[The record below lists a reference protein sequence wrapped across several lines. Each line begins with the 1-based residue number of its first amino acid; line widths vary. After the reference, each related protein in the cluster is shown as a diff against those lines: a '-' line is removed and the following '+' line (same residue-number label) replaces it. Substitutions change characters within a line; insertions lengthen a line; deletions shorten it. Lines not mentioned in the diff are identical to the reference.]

1 MLETLHETTTL
12 NNGVEMPMLG
22 MGTYKADQGGEV
34 EQAVRWAL
42 ELGYRSIDTASAYEN
57 EAGVGQAIRDS
68 DVSREDIFV
77 TSKVWNDDQ
86 GYDETLRAF
95 DDSLQRL
102 RLDYLDLYLV
112 HWPVRGEVHDTWRA
126 LETIYN
132 EGRVKSIG
140 VSNFLQQHIT
150 RLLDDAE
157 IVPMVN
163 QIEFHPHL
171 QQPQLLDFCIQHEI
185 QMEAWSPLMKG
196 EVFDLSELQRIGE
209 KYSKSPGQV
218 TLRWQMQRGIVT
230 IPKSVQREHLES
242 NSRVFDFEL
251 TDDDIDAINA
261 LDQDRR
267 TGPEPATFAD

>member
-1 MLETLHETTTL
+1 
-12 NNGVEMPMLG
+12 
-22 MGTYKADQGGEV
+22 
-34 EQAVRWAL
+34 
-42 ELGYRSIDTASAYEN
+42 
-57 EAGVGQAIRDS
+57 
-68 DVSREDIFV
+68 
-77 TSKVWNDDQ
+77 
-86 GYDETLRAF
+86 
-95 DDSLQRL
+95 
-102 RLDYLDLYLV
+102 
-112 HWPVRGEVHDTWRA
+112 
-126 LETIYN
+126 
-132 EGRVKSIG
+132 
-140 VSNFLQQHIT
+140 
-150 RLLDDAE
+150 
-157 IVPMVN
+157 MVN